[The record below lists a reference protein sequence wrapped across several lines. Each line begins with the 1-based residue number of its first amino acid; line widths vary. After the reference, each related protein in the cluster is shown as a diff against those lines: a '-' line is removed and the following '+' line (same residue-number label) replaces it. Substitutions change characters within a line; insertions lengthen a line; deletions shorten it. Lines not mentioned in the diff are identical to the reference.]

1 MEQSKTC
8 VHVYKAQATCILL
21 NDWGRGLCLPNQGT
35 SPKPKQ
41 IMPLKK
47 IGHWMIALEIIH
59 FYLNVLISKSVII
72 LTLASQGHIFLSPV
86 PCMHGG

>member
-41 IMPLKK
+41 IMSLK
-47 IGHWMIALEIIH
+47 
-59 FYLNVLISKSVII
+59 NR
-72 LTLASQGHIFLSPV
+72 TLDDSPGNNTFLS
-86 PCMHGG
+86 